1 MVLLKGGDGRVRLPD
16 PPDADGTLSVG
27 IDIGG
32 TFTDVAMLNGR
43 GEVFASKAAT
53 TPDDPARGV
62 FDALE
67 GAAAQVGTDVTGLLA
82 RSDRITHGSTVA
94 TNALLTRTGAR
105 VGLIT
110 TRGFEDTPFIMR
122 AIGRVDGLPE
132 ELVRHVAWL
141 TKPEPLVNR
150 SLVRGVTERIDAR
163 GQVIVPLR
171 GEDVERALDELLDKE
186 HIESLAVCL
195 LNAWANPVHEQRVRS
210 MVETSAR
217 GIDLYCAYSHQ
228 LARVAGEYARVNTTL
243 LDAFVG
249 PAVRQYLQ
257 NLENELRRR
266 SFRGHFLLM
275 QGNGGLAGLKE
286 CSAVATLQS
295 GPAGGMLAA
304 AHMAGVLGHSRVLTA
319 DMGGT
324 SFDVGVCVDGYWRYA
339 QEPIVDRFR
348 ILQPIIDVESIGAG
362 GGTIAR
368 AEEPTGRL
376 LVGPQSAGGRPGP
389 ACYGLGGA
397 DATVTDA
404 DVALGI
410 IDPDYFL
417 GGSRKLDRQ
426 RAEAVLDERV
436 ARPLGLEVL
445 EAAAGIQAI
454 VDGKMADLVR
464 QQVIRSHGLPEDF
477 VLYAFGGAAPAHAVA
492 FARQLGIRRIHVFPT
507 SPVFSAFGIAL
518 ADVRHTRVMSCQ
530 LPLPTD
536 PRLLNEPFAELSS
549 SLLEVMR
556 REGFSS
562 HDVRLH
568 RYATL
573 QFRRQAV
580 GVELEI
586 PWEAFDSERVGAL
599 IDLFARKYEGLYG
612 VGAGNVAAGV
622 EVNALRVD
630 AVGAVSKP
638 ALHASAAAGH
648 DRPVPKGHREVF
660 VEGSVRQTPIY
671 EWAALRTGQTVG
683 GPAVIEARFTTVMVP
698 GDASAHLDGY
708 GNLVLSVGEREEGG
722 AR

>member
-1 MVLLKGGDGRVRLPD
+1 MK
-16 PPDADGTLSVG
+16 ADRTFTVG

-32 TFTDVAMLNGR
+32 TFTDVAMLTGR
-43 GEVFASKAAT
+43 GEVFTSKAAT
-53 TPDDPARGV
+53 TPDDPSRGV

-67 GAAAQVGTDVTGLLA
+67 RAAAQVGLDVTGLLA

-105 VGLIT
+105 VGLLI

-132 ELVRHVAWL
+132 EQVRHVAWL
-141 TKPEPLVNR
+141 TKPEPLVRR
-150 SLVRGVTERIDAR
+150 SLVRGVTERVDAR
-163 GQVIVPLR
+163 GGVVVPLR
-171 GEDVERALDELLDKE
+171 EEEVERALGDLVDEE
-186 HIESLAVCL
+186 RIESLAVCL
-195 LNAWANPVHEQRVRS
+195 LNAWANPVHEERIARIVGTRV
-210 MVETSAR
+210 
-217 GIDLYCAYSHQ
+217 YCAYSHQ
-228 LARVAGEYARVNTTL
+228 LTRVAGEYARVNTAL

-249 PAVRQYLQ
+249 PGVRRYLQ
-257 NLENELRRR
+257 SLESELRRR
-266 SFRGHFLLM
+266 GFHGPFLLM
-275 QGNGGLAGLKE
+275 QGNGGLASLKE
-286 CSAVATLQS
+286 CSAAATVQS

-324 SFDVGVCVDGYWRYA
+324 SFDVGLFMDGYWRYA

-348 ILQPIIDVESIGAG
+348 IVQPIIDVESIGAG

-368 AEEPTGRL
+368 AEESTGRL

-389 ACYGLGGA
+389 ACYGLGGGEP
-397 DATVTDA
+397 TVTDA
-404 DVALGI
+404 DVVLGI

-417 GGSRKLDRQ
+417 GGSHQLDRQ

-436 ARPLGLEVL
+436 ARPLGLDL
-445 EAAAGIQAI
+445 PEAAAGIQAI

-477 VLYAFGGAAPAHAVA
+477 MLYAFGGAAPAHAVA

-518 ADVRHTRVMSCQ
+518 ADVRHTRMLSCQ
-530 LPLPTD
+530 LPLPAD
-536 PRLLNEPFAELSS
+536 PVRLNEPLTALAGE
-549 SLLEVMR
+549 LLEVMR
-556 REGFSS
+556 REGFRSS
-562 HDVRLH
+562 QVELR

-586 PWEAFDSERVGAL
+586 PWAAFDAQRMREL

-612 VGAGNVAAGV
+612 RGAGSVSAGV

-630 AVGAVSKP
+630 AVGRVPKP
-638 ALHASAAAGH
+638 ALRADASAAPS
-648 DRPVPKGHREVF
+648 RPKPKAHRGVLLD
-660 VEGSVRQTPIY
+660 GGIHQTPIY
-671 EWAALRTGQTVG
+671 EWSHLRPGQTVT
-683 GPAVIEARFTTVMVP
+683 GPAVIEAQFTTVLVP
-698 GDASAHLDGY
+698 EDARAHLDGY
-708 GNLVLSVGEREEGG
+708 GNLVLALDQGSEAKGER
-722 AR
+722 RP